1 MTVSGEVAGR
11 TGTRPDGPAGGR
23 RAATGATVAA
33 ACLFGTTGL
42 AASLAPDDA
51 GATSVGLGR
60 VVLAGL
66 CSALLAGWS
75 ARRTSRV
82 VPRSGVRPS
91 ARPRARVVALGALGV
106 LGYQPF
112 FFAGVERNGAAVGA
126 LVALGT
132 APVVTGLLEVLLG
145 RQRPGARWVWTTA
158 LAVVGVALVGG
169 VADGAG
175 TSSVD
180 PVGVLASVSAGTC
193 YAVYAL
199 AAARLIA
206 DGASVT
212 TTMGWLFA
220 LAGLVALPW
229 WWHGDR
235 SWLGELSGLV
245 AWLWLGIGAT
255 TLAYLLLGVGLA
267 RLRTST
273 VATLTLAE
281 PVTATVLGVLVL
293 SERLTPAAL
302 VGVLLLGVGLAA
314 LARSEVSGPADDDLA
329 AGAGAAGGR
338 RQWWRSLLRR

>member
-1 MTVSGEVAGR
+1 MAVSGEVAGR
-11 TGTRPDGPAGGR
+11 SGARPGGPAGTR

-33 ACLFGTTGL
+33 GCLFGTTGL
-42 AASLAPDDA
+42 AASLAPADA
-51 GATSVGLGR
+51 GSTSVGLGR

-66 CSALLAGWS
+66 CLGLLAGWS
-75 ARRTSRV
+75 ARRATWAASSPVGARRA
-82 VPRSGVRPS
+82 RS
-91 ARPRARVVALGALGV
+91 RARVVALGALGV

-112 FFAGVERNGAAVGA
+112 FFTGVERNGAAVGA

-145 RQRPGARWVWTTA
+145 RHRPGARWVWTTS

-169 VADGAG
+169 VADGSG

-180 PVGVLASVSAGTC
+180 ALGVLASAAAGTC

-199 AAARLIA
+199 AAARLIT
-206 DGASVT
+206 DGVSVT

-229 WWHGDR
+229 WWFSDR
-235 SWLGELSGLV
+235 SWLGEVSGLV
-245 AWLWLGIGAT
+245 AWLWLGLGAT
-255 TLAYLLLGVGLA
+255 TVAYLLLGVGLA

-302 VGVLLLGVGLAA
+302 VGVVLLGVA
-314 LARSEVSGPADDDLA
+314 LVALSRGEVAGRVDEGTPEPVRS
-329 AGAGAAGGR
+329 GAGQEPLGR
-338 RQWWRSLLRR
+338 TGE